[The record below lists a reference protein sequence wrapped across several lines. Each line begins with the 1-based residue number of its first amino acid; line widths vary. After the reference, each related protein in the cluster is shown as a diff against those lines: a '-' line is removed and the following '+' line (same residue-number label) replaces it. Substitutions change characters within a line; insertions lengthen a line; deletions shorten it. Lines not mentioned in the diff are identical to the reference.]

1 MPFSTCIIPFQNMLY
16 IIMSKIKQTKR
27 ENTKSVHLII
37 VNKYLSIQAHRYS
50 IRQSQAFRTLEYKCT
65 GNILSLADGV
75 ETSSL
80 SPCPSIT
87 HHTHAHA
94 CMCTYTQAY
103 AYKQTHWFIIN
114 QGERAVAIYNLVPF
128 YTSKFSNSNC
138 AHTHTD
144 THFVRIL
151 F

>member
-87 HHTHAHA
+87 HHTH
-94 CMCTYTQAY
+94 
-103 AYKQTHWFIIN
+103 THM
-114 QGERAVAIYNLVPF
+114 RA
-128 YTSKFSNSNC
+128 C
-138 AHTHTD
+138 AHTHRHMLTNRH
-144 THFVRIL
+144 TGS
-151 F
+151 